1 MSWWRD
7 VCRQLARLSH
17 LLHPPFH
24 SPFLFSLF
32 HMLVVC
38 FFTASQARLC
48 FLLIASLMWTVQSTL
63 TLLSILY
70 LCFLFCFLGADP
82 NTIFFHREVLLWR
95 CPLWVQVV
103 WSVLQWCFKPIQSYQ
118 EKLSAVD
125 TVPFLLNFWFPK
137 RHFFFLSIK
146 WKCLLGTFLLIFFF
160 FFTAGREGLEVK
172 KKKKREKD
180 WRNEKKKVGR
190 VTNDRSRGGRRV
202 QGSSARFGVWVPAQ
216 PSVKVHFFQAET
228 WVKCAMKASR

>member
-1 MSWWRD
+1 MERCVSPAGTPLPSSASPFPFSFSL
-7 VCRQLARLSH
+7 LAFSH
-17 LLHPPFH
+17 ASSSFLYRRPSTLVFSSH
-24 SPFLFSLF
+24 SVTNVNCAKYFNPAKYLVSLFSFLFSWCWSK
-32 HMLVVC
+32 HH
-38 FFTASQARLC
+38 FF
-48 FLLIASLMWTVQSTL
+48 FP
-63 TLLSILY
+63 
-70 LCFLFCFLGADP
+70 G
-82 NTIFFHREVLLWR
+82 EVLLWR
-95 CPLWVQVV
+95 CPLWVQVL

-137 RHFFFLSIK
+137 RHFFCSLSGSAYLELFS
-146 WKCLLGTFLLIFFF
+146 WFFF
-160 FFTAGREGLEVK
+160 SFSLLEEKRRVGGKNK
-172 KKKKREKD
+172 KEERLTE
-180 WRNEKKKVGR
+180 WEKKVGR